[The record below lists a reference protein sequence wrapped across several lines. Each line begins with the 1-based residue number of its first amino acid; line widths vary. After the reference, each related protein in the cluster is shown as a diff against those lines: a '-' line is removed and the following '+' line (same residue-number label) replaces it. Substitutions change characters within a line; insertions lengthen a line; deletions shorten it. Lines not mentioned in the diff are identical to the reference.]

1 MDHRGAAQLQNL
13 PGFIHRWATTTLAP
27 ACRGSSPH
35 PSSLSLNET
44 LEFLRG
50 IRISLEGAYR
60 RAGPHWG
67 RNIQRA
73 CQFYCRGQPRRI
85 RYFFISS
92 LVCSISVYL
101 GRPWGQRF
109 HSRSYFCV
117 PSYLFSIWISWMRW
131 RTCARR
137 WNRAFLLVWRGWGW
151 SRWVW
156 RCSGPRGSACCWWWE
171 WLFGWPAT
179 FNIINIQ

>member
-1 MDHRGAAQLQNL
+1 
-13 PGFIHRWATTTLAP
+13 
-27 ACRGSSPH
+27 
-35 PSSLSLNET
+35 
-44 LEFLRG
+44 
-50 IRISLEGAYR
+50 
-60 RAGPHWG
+60 
-67 RNIQRA
+67 
-73 CQFYCRGQPRRI
+73 
-85 RYFFISS
+85 
-92 LVCSISVYL
+92 
-101 GRPWGQRF
+101 
-109 HSRSYFCV
+109 
-117 PSYLFSIWISWMRW
+117 MRW